1 MVYEYQ
7 YEAELKSIET
17 ELQGGTNYIKE
28 AKNYIFVDTNEEL
41 KPYMEKPNPT
51 FEEVRNA
58 VHTNENLT
66 ERYKMWLLEY
76 IDEKEKKF
84 PETDLVCFY
93 YNIVNLEIQEVA
105 SEELEENVSGYFD
118 MSQQKMVLSEGV
130 EDEQIKKNVFQHEC
144 EHMNHNVSIEIEG
157 KNIRKSTYSLILDEN
172 KNINNIGEALEEG
185 ITEYIRFETTGE
197 EEADISYR
205 YKELQ
210 DLVSLY
216 DIALEE
222 IDIYYLAEHNTKE
235 IIAKM
240 EEAGID
246 EPDTLID
253 LMDVYKASKENEVE
267 WEGDIRVAIYEKFL
281 TNLAENWLEEG
292 FSEIEIYTKLIEIL
306 EQGYIKQLIS
316 QEDTTKPKET
326 DKNDDEFDITEAFK
340 KYWVLSQKYIQES
353 VFLSVNQLLREKNS
367 QATFLTYQEAKMMY
381 EIRQDAQEAKD
392 DGERE

>member
-7 YEAELKSIET
+7 YKAELKSIET
-17 ELQGGTNYIKE
+17 ELQSGTNYIKE
-28 AKNYIFVDTNEEL
+28 AKDYIFVDTNEEL

-58 VHTNENLT
+58 VHTNKKLT
-66 ERYKMWLLEY
+66 EQYKMWLLEY

-185 ITEYIRFETTGE
+185 ITEYIRFGTTGE

-210 DLVSLY
+210 DIVSLY

-292 FSEIEIYTKLIEIL
+292 FSEMEIYTKLIEIL

-340 KYWVLSQKYIQES
+340 KYWVLSQKYIQEA
-353 VFLSVNQLLREKNS
+353 VFLSVNQLLQEKNS
-367 QATFLTYQEAKMMY
+367 QATLLTYQEAKMMY

-392 DGERE
+392 GERE

>member
-7 YEAELKSIET
+7 YKAELKSIET
-17 ELQGGTNYIKE
+17 ELQSGTNYIKE
-28 AKNYIFVDTNEEL
+28 AKDYIFVDTNEEL

-58 VHTNENLT
+58 VHTNKKLT
-66 ERYKMWLLEY
+66 EQYKMWLLEY

-210 DLVSLY
+210 DIVSLY

-292 FSEIEIYTKLIEIL
+292 FSEMEIYTKLIEIL

-340 KYWVLSQKYIQES
+340 KYWVLSQKYIQEA
-353 VFLSVNQLLREKNS
+353 VFLSVNQLLQEKNS
-367 QATFLTYQEAKMMY
+367 QATLLTYQEAKMMY

-392 DGERE
+392 GERE